1 MSILDLVS
9 GFLSQNNAAAGQQ
22 SPMAQVLASL
32 LNDPT
37 GQQQQQAG

>member
-9 GFLSQNNAAAGQQ
+9 SFLSQINASSGRQ
-22 SPMAQVLASL
+22 SSMAQVLPFL

-37 GQQQQQAG
+37 D